1 MHEQWLYSNTEQ
13 EYYSQKK
20 SELEDMDR
28 KSRKTMIMDEAS
40 HLKSGMDKLCVMTKV
55 GGGGLMSVECRNE
68 EEENSLGFAHSE
80 VNLIRGV
87 DSAKTINSEDMIC
100 VESLEKLKNRKHKNL
115 NKTGVKRKCMDS

>member
-1 MHEQWLYSNTEQ
+1 MHEQWLYSDTEQ

-40 HLKSGMDKLCVMTKV
+40 HLKRGMDKLCVMTKV

-87 DSAKTINSEDMIC
+87 DSAETINTEDMTC
-100 VESLEKLKNRKHKNL
+100 VESLENLKNRKHKNL
-115 NKTGVKRKCMDS
+115 NQTGVKRKCMDS